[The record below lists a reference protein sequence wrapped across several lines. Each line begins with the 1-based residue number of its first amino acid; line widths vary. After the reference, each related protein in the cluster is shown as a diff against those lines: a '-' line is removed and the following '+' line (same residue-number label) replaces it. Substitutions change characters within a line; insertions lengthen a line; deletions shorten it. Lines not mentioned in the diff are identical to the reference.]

1 MEGKYSRKREH
12 YVQRHKREKD
22 HAMPCLDNLKQ
33 VRIAGGVGREMGSQA
48 GERQGWKCR
57 QELGIKRS

>member
-1 MEGKYSRKREH
+1 M
-12 YVQRHKREKD
+12 QRHKREKD